1 MIYLL
6 LLLLLFHTIVIYIFS
21 NYQLLRP
28 SQIYNI
34 SFVVVAIIYCCLNR
48 QIAYRLSFETVVI
61 IYFSSVVFALGDIV
75 GANLRLRIK
84 SRNSNTIKEK
94 SDLFI
99 LYKHIF
105 IITGIIIITT
115 GIRVIAISNILGTGL
130 SISGMLKSYAIL
142 RKTLVAG
149 NSLILPWW
157 VSYISVFILSASRI
171 FLYLYIR
178 DRLIN
183 NKHVGVYLI
192 PVFFYILYLFTT
204 TTRTDFFNFISFGLL
219 SVCFILYNT
228 RSHSLELTN
237 KIFRSVIKALILIFV
252 VFYVV
257 GLIANK
263 MSNVLDAIESY
274 TAAAYVGLDKFL
286 SSGYTIPP
294 WDSKRTIQGLLSII
308 AKFGV
313 SFPAVDSFLPHFWY
327 EGKTSNIY
335 TCLMEPIWDFGI
347 CGMFITRFGLGFVY
361 SRIYK
366 AICEQI
372 SGRCECAAIVLISS
386 LYPLVIASID
396 DQFISYI
403 GSYYIYQII
412 TNYLI
417 MRFIVKR
424 RPMEI
429 K

>member
-6 LLLLLFHTIVIYIFS
+6 LLLLIFHTIVIYIFS
-21 NYQLLRP
+21 NHQLLRP

-48 QIAYRLSFETVVI
+48 QIGYRLSFETVLI
-61 IYFSSVVFALGDIV
+61 IYCSSVVFALGDIV

-84 SRNSNTIKEK
+84 SSNSNGVKER

-99 LYKHIF
+99 PYKHVY

-115 GIRVIAISNILGTGL
+115 GIRIVAISNVLGTGL
-130 SISGMLKSYAIL
+130 SISEILKSYAIL
-142 RKTLVAG
+142 RNTLVAG
-149 NSLILPWW
+149 NSLNLPGW
-157 VSYISVFILSASRI
+157 VSYISVFTLCASHV
-171 FLYLYIR
+171 FLYLYIH

-183 NKHVGVYLI
+183 NKRVGVYLL
-192 PVFFYILYLFTT
+192 PVGFYILFLFTT

-228 RSHSLELTN
+228 RSHNLELTN
-237 KIFRSVIKALILIFV
+237 TIFRSVIKALIIFFV

-263 MSNVLDAIESY
+263 MSRVLDAIESY

-286 SSGYTIPP
+286 SSDYTIPP
-294 WDSKRTIQGLLSII
+294 WGSKRTIQGLLAII
-308 AKFGV
+308 AKFGF
-313 SFPAVDSFLPHFWY
+313 SFPEVDSFLPHFWY

-335 TCLMEPIWDFGI
+335 TCLMEPILDFGI
-347 CGMFITRFGLGFVY
+347 GGMLLTRFVLGFVY

-386 LYPLVIASID
+386 MYPLVIASID

-412 TNYLI
+412 ANYLI

-424 RPMEI
+424 RPVEI
-429 K
+429 